1 MASSMISSLRFG
13 KERQNEPTP
22 CAPRFCFKQVAG
34 EIRPY
39 LPIWRFGMFRSILTV
54 LSGSVIAQIIAVA
67 VLPIL
72 TRLYDAEAFGRYQI
86 YISILN
92 VAVMFVAFRYE
103 VALLGARPGR
113 VFENL
118 LKLTFRLCIWTSMV
132 AFIVAGA
139 VNFLVPGVL
148 SSLHGI
154 VFFLPVA
161 MAVAGIYQMLTFL
174 PIRDRNYGLS
184 ARSKILQSV
193 GFSFGALGFAF
204 LPVIGVGLVLADV
217 FGRAFGAISILV
229 ESGKLWRTL
238 ISPLSFSEMKFTAI
252 RFQKF
257 GLLTFPGTLLS
268 SLSAAVAP
276 FAFLALFNLEVAGQ
290 YSLLE
295 RFILMPVGVIGAA
308 VSQVFTGE
316 LSKLY
321 RTDKEGLNRAFRR
334 SLFQLLAIG
343 LLPTVLGMILSPRL
357 VPLIF
362 GADWTMAGKLCVIGF
377 PVAYIRFVAT
387 ALTMTLVVID
397 RQSLQFTWEIC
408 RFLFTLCV
416 FGWLGWVGVD
426 NPTTVMVWY
435 ALATAITYA
444 IHLVLADRATRMVS
458 LRATENG
465 KTIL

>member
-1 MASSMISSLRFG
+1 
-13 KERQNEPTP
+13 
-22 CAPRFCFKQVAG
+22 
-34 EIRPY
+34 
-39 LPIWRFGMFRSILTV
+39 MFRSILTV
-54 LSGSVIAQIIAVA
+54 LSGSVIAQAIAVA
-67 VLPIL
+67 ALPAL

-103 VALLGARPGR
+103 VAILSARPGR

-118 LKLTFRLCIWTSMV
+118 LKLTFRLCILTSMTTLLL
-132 AFIVAGA
+132 AGA
-139 VNFLVPGVL
+139 ANLLIPRAL
-148 SSLHGI
+148 PALHGI
-154 VFFLPVA
+154 IFFLPIA

-174 PIRDRNYGLS
+174 PIRERNYGLS

-193 GFSFGALGFAF
+193 GFSFGALGFAC
-204 LPVIGVGLVLADV
+204 LPFIGVGLVLADV
-217 FGRAFGAISILV
+217 FGRAFGAITVLFG
-229 ESGKLWRTL
+229 SGKLWRTL
-238 ISPLSFSEMKFTAI
+238 ISRISFSEMRFTAI

-276 FAFLALFNLEVAGQ
+276 FAFVALFDLKVAGQ
-290 YSLLE
+290 YALLE
-295 RFILMPVGVIGAA
+295 RFILMPVGVIAVA

-316 LSKLY
+316 LSTLY
-321 RTDKEGLNRAFRR
+321 RTDKQGLNRAFRR

-343 LLPTVLGMILSPRL
+343 LLPTVLGMILSPSL
-357 VPLIF
+357 VPLVF

-377 PVAYIRFVAT
+377 PIAYVRFVAT

-397 RQSLQFTWEIC
+397 RQSLQFTWEVC

-416 FGWLGWVGVD
+416 FGGLGWVGVD

-435 ALATAITYA
+435 ALATAVTYA

-458 LRATENG
+458 LQATENE
-465 KTIL
+465 KTTL